1 MPIADIDSYPNGH
14 WRNVHD
20 IICEASSAAGF
31 KANLVS
37 SDDDVAVIQ
46 KRIVQNLYDNPIV
59 CDISAKNANV

>member
-1 MPIADIDSYPNGH
+1 MPPHICGIIMPIADIEGYPTGH

-20 IICEASSAAGF
+20 IICEASNDAGF

-46 KRIVQNLYDNPIV
+46 NELFKIFMKTP
-59 CDISAKNANV
+59 